1 MLANLGGSPTHSKTA
16 ITCDLGQE
24 RANVDDLDL
33 KRRPANPEILTG
45 RAGPA
50 LSTWPYC
57 SLPTKAND
65 AG

>member
-1 MLANLGGSPTHSKTA
+1 MQANLGGSPTHSKTA

-24 RANVDDLDL
+24 RAHVDDLDL
-33 KRRPANPEILTG
+33 KRSPGNPEILTR

-50 LSTWPYC
+50 PSTWPYC
-57 SLPTKAND
+57 SLPTQAND